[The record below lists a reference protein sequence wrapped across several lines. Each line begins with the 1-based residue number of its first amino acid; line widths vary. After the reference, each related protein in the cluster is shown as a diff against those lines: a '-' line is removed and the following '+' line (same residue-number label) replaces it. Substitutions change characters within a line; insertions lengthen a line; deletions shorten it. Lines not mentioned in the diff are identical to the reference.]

1 MLKLSHVVDMMV
13 PRYNELRVKNIWPL
27 IKDVNDLMIYFPDYE
42 LKQLPD
48 RQFMYSILGTFRT
61 EELKIMIEGARKKRA
76 LNGEKPADDYIY
88 VEKELYAEISNVMTH
103 KSKFDF
109 F

>member
-1 MLKLSHVVDMMV
+1 MDD
-13 PRYNELRVKNIWPL
+13 L
-27 IKDVNDLMIYFPDYE
+27 IIYFLDYE
-42 LKQLPD
+42 PKQLPD

-61 EELKIMIEGARKKRA
+61 EELKIMIEGARKNRA
-76 LNGEKPADDYIY
+76 LNGENPADNFIY
-88 VEKELYAEISNVMTH
+88 VERELYAEISNVMTH